1 MKQAFDSLSERV
13 NWIISISKPPNMT
26 RISEDNKLECWIRKR
41 RSFFGALDVAG
52 GECVSW
58 DRQTFLI
65 ETFLSAVICESN
77 FTVLLTSFVSFM
89 SRTLDMCSERD
100 KKGAGRILTTPS
112 AQRPQGEWRSWE
124 TTIFTYLH
132 NNLHPPSIPRT
143 TLNLHLLGFFCRFRK
158 CLRELKD

>member
-13 NWIISISKPPNMT
+13 NWIISILIPPNMT

-41 RSFFGALDVAG
+41 RSFFGALDVASAPVG
-52 GECVSW
+52 VVKLFWLKNSW
-58 DRQTFLI
+58 APQ
-65 ETFLSAVICESN
+65 
-77 FTVLLTSFVSFM
+77 FVSQILQFCWQV
-89 SRTLDMCSERD
+89 SCALRPRHLTCVWCEI